1 MMEGT
6 LVYTGRIVEV
16 RDGPAGVVGR
26 VSVRGARVEVALD
39 LVPEAR
45 AGDDVLVHA
54 RVALSIVREDADAG
68 EGDRDRR

>member
-1 MMEGT
+1 MEGT

-16 RDGPAGVVGR
+16 RDGPAGLVAR
-26 VSVRGARVEVALD
+26 VSVRGARAEVVLD

-54 RVALSIVREDADAG
+54 GVALSIVRDPAAGDAG
-68 EGDRDRR
+68 SRGG